1 MKLKTPLCFRD
12 RFEFV
17 IDIDV
22 STEAAP
28 EMATG
33 CRAEIY
39 DRRQLV
45 AVLQLQE
52 NVPRLEIAEIAL
64 RRCIAFAEARIRQ
77 TG

>member
-22 STEAAP
+22 STETAP
-28 EMATG
+28 QTATG

-39 DRRQLV
+39 DRCQLV
-45 AVLQLQE
+45 AVLQLRE
-52 NVPRLEIAEIAL
+52 NVARLEIAEIAL